1 MIGTIMD
8 KIEFLTNAILA
19 RTNEIAMYQIE
30 IDSISH
36 IINNIGNDSTMQD
49 YKTHMEKMLI
59 DNQKE
64 QRKAELYKNA
74 LEAQLPNTQ
83 T

>member
-36 IINNIGNDSTMQD
+36 IINSIENDSTMQD

>member
-1 MIGTIMD
+1 MD

-36 IINNIGNDSTMQD
+36 IINSIENDSTMQD

>member
-1 MIGTIMD
+1 MD

-19 RTNEIAMYQIE
+19 RTNEIDMYQIE

-36 IINNIGNDSTMQD
+36 IINSIENDSTMQD
-49 YKTHMEKMLI
+49 YKTHMQKMLT

-74 LEAQLPNTQ
+74 LEAQLANIQ
-83 T
+83 A

>member
-1 MIGTIMD
+1 MIGIIMD

-19 RTNEIAMYQIE
+19 RTNEIDMYQIE

-36 IINNIGNDSTMQD
+36 IINSIENDSTMQD
-49 YKTHMEKMLI
+49 YKTHMQKMLT

-74 LEAQLPNTQ
+74 LEAQLANIQ
-83 T
+83 A